1 MDELAELAYRV
12 VETERRLRNVMRYV
26 EVTEVDPA
34 KGLVKVVDRGG
45 GPGKDLP
52 SDWRPWMEMGGPQG
66 VGNATTWKP
75 PRVGQRGMWLSPSG
89 NLAEGIIMPG
99 GFSDKAGQPSQ
110 DGSAHVET
118 NGKTKITATPD
129 GYVIETDNVTIK
141 AKSVTITAGQSIKLD
156 SPTVEIDGFIRHTG
170 DMVTTGTHTDRN
182 GKHK

>member
-52 SDWRPWMEMGGPQG
+52 SDWRPWMEMGGPQPG
-66 VGNATTWKP
+66 GNAATWKP

-99 GFSDKAGQPSQ
+99 GFSDRAGQPSQ

-118 NGKTKITATPD
+118 NGKTTITATPD
-129 GYVIETDNVTIK
+129 GYVIQTDNVTIT
-141 AKSVTITAGQSIKLD
+141 AKSVTIKGDTITLD
-156 SPTVEIDGFIRHTG
+156 GAMTFKGNIQHDG
-170 DMVTTGTHTDRN
+170 DMTTTGAHTDKN
-182 GKHK
+182 GKHV